1 MLGVL
6 AFTSWGHAKS
16 SFGGFGSD
24 RHATAV
30 DWTSALQHGDWAALN
45 LTDIQDFCRQPWWQR
60 GANASFLQACQVLR
74 PKYQRSSTTGQQAY
88 A

>member
-24 RHATAV
+24 GHATAV

-45 LTDIQDFCRQPWWQR
+45 LTDIQDFCLQPWWQR

-74 PKYQRSSTTGQQAY
+74 PKYQCSSNTGQPAY